1 MLDAPSIGCHP
12 TCRARP
18 WDANSCLCDAHA
30 RIANRLKM
38 MVHVHLAYEDAFCEH
53 KGHVTYVSEMAE
65 PIRLLAISQLSHT
78 VVDAGRRQRVP
89 GSVSGH
95 PIPRSSNPSA
105 DHHMALPRWR
115 PARTYRFR
123 ISLLKLLFHHTFS
136 TPCYSIRHP
145 ILRPTPKKASFRCLH
160 VSTLAKEAVATALGL
175 RLLLLQSSPVCCQR
189 LLHLHLHLHAR
200 RLQ

>member
-78 VVDAGRRQRVP
+78 VVDAGRRQRVL

-105 DHHMALPRWR
+105 DHHMALA
-115 PARTYRFR
+115 ARSNLQIPNLTTQAAISSYFLD
-123 ISLLKLLFHHTFS
+123 SLLLDS
-136 TPCYSIRHP
+136 APNNASIAREGSIQVPSRQYSR
-145 ILRPTPKKASFRCLH
+145 
-160 VSTLAKEAVATALGL
+160 KEAVATAFRLG
-175 RLLLLQSSPVCCQR
+175 LLLLQSSPVCCQR